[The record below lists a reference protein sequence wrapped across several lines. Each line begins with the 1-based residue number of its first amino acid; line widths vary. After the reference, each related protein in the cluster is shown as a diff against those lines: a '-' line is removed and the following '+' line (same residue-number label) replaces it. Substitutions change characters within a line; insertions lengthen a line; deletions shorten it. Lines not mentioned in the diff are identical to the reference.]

1 MHFRA
6 KNTDDG
12 VKMAEMT
19 NTIRTGTIS
28 NAVTQDNASSLS
40 LVAPRENQHPSVIK
54 GASEQPTFAVP
65 KHSSIQLDE
74 DTADLQRV
82 GCAIGT
88 DHESVVGACT
98 DVGKTDAMNNDPT
111 RFETV
116 LTAMEE
122 QSYSVFP
129 RRTRNFV
136 IFMAA
141 LCGFISPL
149 SGNIYFPALDA
160 LSADLHVAQS
170 SINIS
175 LTTYM
180 IFQGLAPAFMGD
192 LADNAGR
199 RPAYV
204 IGFSIYIGACIGLA
218 LQTSFPALLVL
229 RCIQAAGSSSTIALA
244 SAVAADISTAAER
257 GTYMGLVNGGALAG
271 PAIGPLIGGI
281 LAQFLGWRA
290 IFWFLVILGGAI
302 MVPIIVA
309 FPETGRNVVG
319 NGSLPPQRWNRD
331 LLSIFRDRRARRDMS
346 ELELENARL
355 SSEALAK
362 TRKFQFPNPLS
373 TLKIIREK
381 DVALL
386 LLYNC
391 LVYCSYYS
399 VTSSLPYLFEK
410 IYGFNELQIGL
421 SFLPYGVGALL
432 ASLFNGRVLDWRFR
446 KVAESMNVTIVKGKA
461 TDTRHFPLEKVR
473 LPIALVLLLV
483 GNSALLCYGWVSHS
497 FEMSQGPNIKGT
509 RFRLSCQEIL

>member
-1 MHFRA
+1 
-6 KNTDDG
+6 
-12 VKMAEMT
+12 MT
-19 NTIRTGTIS
+19 NTGCTGTMSSDAI
-28 NAVTQDNASSLS
+28 QDNASNLD
-40 LVAPRENQHPSVIK
+40 LEAFREVQRPNVIEDVP
-54 GASEQPTFAVP
+54 EQAT
-65 KHSSIQLDE
+65 
-74 DTADLQRV
+74 
-82 GCAIGT
+82 CAIFDNNDIYLEEDDANLQCTGRSVGT
-88 DHESVVGACT
+88 NHEPVVGACPDGSKIDT
-98 DVGKTDAMNNDPT
+98 VDNDHPT

-116 LTAMEE
+116 ITTMEE

-149 SGNIYFPALDA
+149 SGNIYFPALGA
-160 LSADLHVAQS
+160 LSADLHVPQS

-204 IGFSIYIGACIGLA
+204 IGFSIYIVACIGLA

-281 LAQFLGWRA
+281 LAQFLGWRS

-302 MVPIIVA
+302 LVLIILA
-309 FPETGRNVVG
+309 LPETGRNVVG

-346 ELELENARL
+346 ELALENARL
-355 SSEALAK
+355 SEALAT
-362 TRKFQFPNPLS
+362 TRKLQFPNPLS
-373 TLKIIREK
+373 TLKILKEK

-432 ASLFNGRVLDWRFR
+432 ASLFNGRILDWRFR
-446 KVAESMNVTIVKGKA
+446 KVAKSINFTVVKGKA
-461 TDTRHFPLEKVR
+461 TDTRHFPLERVR
-473 LPIALVLLLV
+473 LPIALVLLLI

-497 FEMSQGPNIKGT
+497 CEMS
-509 RFRLSCQEIL
+509 